1 VDRPEQSVRRKPI
14 PARGIA
20 TEERSAGGVV
30 VRPVGDALMVLL
42 IRDPYRKW
50 GLPKG
55 HIEEDETG
63 EQAAYREVME
73 ETGLT
78 EVTVGPELGT
88 IDWHFRFRG
97 KLIHKYCQFFLMATE
112 DGATCP
118 ELEEGITE
126 CVWIPM
132 REALRKVSYDNAREM
147 IRIASAMLE
156 DRSSSFPP
164 WG

>member
-1 VDRPEQSVRRKPI
+1 MSSEKKTRRKPI
-14 PARGIA
+14 SVRDFAV
-20 TEERSAGGVV
+20 EERSAGGVV
-30 VRPVGDALMVLL
+30 VRAESAAHWVLL
-42 IRDPYRKW
+42 IRDPYKKW

-55 HIEEDETG
+55 HIESDETG

-73 ETGLT
+73 ETGLQ

-118 ELEEGITE
+118 ELDEGITE
-126 CVWIPM
+126 CLWLPID
-132 REALRKVSYDNAREM
+132 EALERVTYDNARE
-147 IRIASAMLE
+147 IIQIAAGMLE
-156 DRSSSFPP
+156 GREPRFPP
-164 WG
+164 WD